1 MANREELAIIRGAR
15 AGRAEAQLAL
25 GRLYLFGSN
34 GLPKSLPT
42 ALHWLDRAAQ
52 QGCAEA
58 WQLIGNHIP
67 LELAQQSPQPV
78 TAWYERAYDGGLV
91 RAGLVYAQLVL
102 GARAAPA
109 GQAQRTKALRALEDA
124 GRAGFSQAQW
134 LLAHEHGAL
143 QPAPSSDPQARPA
156 DTPAVPRLAGQ
167 RWLRQA
173 ADSGVAQA
181 QFALL
186 EQAWQSG
193 EHATYLRRALPL
205 ARAIAGSD
213 AARDGACARLAPD
226 EVTLLSRCARL
237 VAEGGLVHDLA
248 PAELHI
254 FWELA
259 AAEQD
264 RHAQLSLGL
273 WSARMQVDG
282 KRIPG
287 SGGAANFKKAVRWLV
302 QAGEQGLAEAWYALS
317 RIYIKPEFSQRNVVE
332 AQKYLEQA
340 AEMGYRDAQL
350 ECGNAAWRARREN
363 ESNDVR
369 AVFWLQKAAAQ
380 GCARAAAALRKIAPR
395 LPDVWPGLDTLLAG
409 RDLSAHP
416 LLAARLELALA
427 FGLSRAEALLLD
439 VRSADHG
446 HCLVIDIRASYGR
459 SRRRLVLVDTAQE
472 RQLLDRVV
480 QVFDKV
486 DCGPGGAEGNY
497 RQRLYRLRTLL
508 PESGTDN
515 DADYNL
521 AA

>member
-15 AGRAEAQLAL
+15 AGRVESQLAL
-25 GRLYLFGSN
+25 GRLYLFGSTS
-34 GLPKSLPT
+34 LPKSLPT

-52 QGCAEA
+52 QGCVEA
-58 WQLIGNHIP
+58 WQLIGNHVP
-67 LELAQQSPQPV
+67 FELAQQSPQPV
-78 TAWYERAYDGGLV
+78 TCWYERAYDGGLV

-102 GARAAPA
+102 GAGEGAHNP
-109 GQAQRTKALRALEDA
+109 AQRAKALRALEDA
-124 GRAGFSQAQW
+124 GRAGFAQAQW
-134 LLAHEHGAL
+134 LLAREHGAAMPEANV
-143 QPAPSSDPQARPA
+143 QVQEPARPN
-156 DTPAVPRLAGQ
+156 PAGQ

-173 ADSGVAQA
+173 ADSGVTAA

-186 EQAWQSG
+186 EQDWESG
-193 EHATYLRRALPL
+193 NRSAYLERALPL
-205 ARAIAGSD
+205 ARRVAGSE

-237 VAEGGLVHDLA
+237 VAGGGLVHDVGA
-248 PAELHI
+248 EELHA

-264 RHAQLSLGL
+264 RHAQFSLGL
-273 WSARMQVDG
+273 WCARMRVDG
-282 KRIPG
+282 KRVPG
-287 SGGAANFKKAVRWLV
+287 SGGAANFKKAVRWLA

-317 RIYIKPEFSQRNVVE
+317 RIYIKPEFSQRNVFE
-332 AQKYLEQA
+332 AQKYLERA

-363 ESNDVR
+363 ENNDVR
-369 AVFWLQKAAAQ
+369 AMFWLQKAAAQ
-380 GCARAAAALRKIAPR
+380 GCPKAAAALRKIAPR
-395 LPDVWPGLDTLLAG
+395 VGGAWNGLEALLAG

-439 VRSADHG
+439 IRSADRG
-446 HCLVIDIRASYGR
+446 HCLVVDIRASYGR
-459 SRRRLVLVDTAQE
+459 SRRRLVLVESAQE
-472 RQLLDRVV
+472 RQLLDRVAHL
-480 QVFDKV
+480 FENV
-486 DCGPGGAEGNY
+486 DCGPGGPEGNY

-508 PESGTDN
+508 PEA
-515 DADYNL
+515 DAAAADVDFGL